1 MATGLGAFISGA
13 AEGYKA
19 SKEMSRMEAL
29 QKRDEERF
37 AMEQERFGFERTR
50 AEREANQA
58 KIADESQKEALTVLE
73 DAKLG
78 RGKFAALADPAALQ
92 AQQQA
97 TQSVE
102 QKGTMSYDRAEAR
115 RLGRTGLDETQT
127 ASVTPQEDNLFKSGG
142 EGLYKNQTV
151 ADNLKYQLI
160 GDAMK
165 KSLLAKGD
173 FGRAM
178 MVDQDVEK
186 MKEQGFELVRKK
198 AAALVMAGA
207 PPDSVVP
214 ALQKVYGFVDDGKSI
229 DPTKSTYDAKTG
241 TYSLSVV
248 DQKTGKVEARPLNQQ
263 QMLTTL
269 NQLDPVKVLE
279 LNISSQ
285 KRQEDLDLAATN
297 RKEDIKLKNRE
308 LDIKAIDA
316 GATRDLRA
324 AQKAALED
332 QVKGADVRAKVESVV
347 KSFPNA
353 DRALKIEEEGLPAGD
368 LNSLKT
374 SIKRDTI
381 GRNVAVNLTS
391 LNPKLDPQ
399 IVIGAAKSAAE
410 GNLPTR
416 NKDPK
421 TGRLFFNYGGVQIF
435 AD

>member
-1 MATGLGAFISGA
+1 MATGLGAFVKGA
-13 AEGYKA
+13 VEGYKT
-19 SKEMSRMEAL
+19 SKEMSRMDAL
-29 QKRDEERF
+29 QKREEERDERERQRF
-37 AMEQERFGFERTR
+37 ALEQTR
-50 AEREANQA
+50 ATREEEQA
-58 KIADESQKEALTVLE
+58 KIASEAQAEALSVLE
-73 DAKLG
+73 DAKRG
-78 RGKFAALADPAALQ
+78 TGKFAQLADPAALQ

-102 QKGTMSYDRAEAR
+102 QKGAMSYDRAEAR

-142 EGLYKNQTV
+142 EGLYKNQTA

-186 MKEQGFELVRKK
+186 MKEQGYELVRKK

-207 PPDSVVP
+207 PPDSVIP
-214 ALQKVYGFVDDGKSI
+214 ALQKVYGFVDDGKTI

-241 TYSLSVV
+241 TYNLSVV
-248 DQKTGKVEARPLNQQ
+248 DQKTGKAEVRPLNQQ
-263 QMLTTL
+263 AMLSAL

-279 LNISSQ
+279 LNIGSQ
-285 KRQEDLDLAATN
+285 RRTEDLAIAEAN

-324 AQKAALED
+324 AQKAALQD
-332 QVKGADVRAKVESVV
+332 QVKGADTRAKVESLV

-353 DRALKIEEEGLPAGD
+353 DRALKLEDQALPEGD
-368 LNSLKT
+368 LKSLKT
-374 SIKRDTI
+374 SIERDTI

-399 IVIGAAKSAAE
+399 IVIGAAKSAAA
-410 GNLPTR
+410 GNLPARKT
-416 NKDPK
+416 DPK
-421 TGRLFFNYGGVQIF
+421 TGRSYFDYGGVQIF

>member
-1 MATGLGAFISGA
+1 MATGLGAFVKGA
-13 AEGYKA
+13 VEGYKT
-19 SKEMSRMEAL
+19 SKEMSRMDAL
-29 QKRDEERF
+29 QKREEERDERERQRF
-37 AMEQERFGFERTR
+37 ALEQTR
-50 AEREANQA
+50 ATREEEQA
-58 KIADESQKEALTVLE
+58 RIASEAQAEALSVLE
-73 DAKLG
+73 DAKRG
-78 RGKFAALADPAALQ
+78 TGKFAQLADPAALQ

-102 QKGTMSYDRAEAR
+102 QKGAMSYDRAEAR

-142 EGLYKNQTV
+142 EGLYKNQTA

-186 MKEQGFELVRKK
+186 MKEQGYELVRKK

-207 PPDSVVP
+207 PPDSVIP

-241 TYSLSVV
+241 TYNLSVV
-248 DQKTGKVEARPLNQQ
+248 DQKTGKAEVRPLNQQ
-263 QMLTTL
+263 AMLSAL

-279 LNISSQ
+279 LNIGSQ
-285 KRQEDLDLAATN
+285 RRTEDLAIAEAN

-324 AQKAALED
+324 AQKAALQD
-332 QVKGADVRAKVESVV
+332 QVKGADTRAKVESLV

-353 DRALKIEEEGLPAGD
+353 DRAIKLEEQALSEGD
-368 LNSLKT
+368 LKSLKT
-374 SIKRDTI
+374 SIERDTI

-399 IVIGAAKSAAE
+399 IVIGAAKSAAA
-410 GNLPTR
+410 GNLPARKT
-416 NKDPK
+416 DPK
-421 TGRLFFNYGGVQIF
+421 TGRSYFDYGGVQIF

>member
-1 MATGLGAFISGA
+1 MATGLGAFVKGA
-13 AEGYKA
+13 VEGYKT
-19 SKEMSRMEAL
+19 SKEMSRMDAL
-29 QKRDEERF
+29 QKREEERDERERQRF
-37 AMEQERFGFERTR
+37 ALEQTR
-50 AEREANQA
+50 AQREEEQA
-58 KIADESQKEALTVLE
+58 KIASEAQAEALSVLE
-73 DAKLG
+73 DAKRG
-78 RGKFAALADPAALQ
+78 TGKFASLADPAALQ

-102 QKGTMSYDRAEAR
+102 QKAGMSYDRAEAR

-142 EGLYKNQTV
+142 EGLYKNQTA

-186 MKEQGFELVRKK
+186 MKEQGYELVRKK

-207 PPDSVVP
+207 PPDSVIP

-241 TYSLSVV
+241 TYNLSVV
-248 DQKTGKVEARPLNQQ
+248 DQKTGKVEVRPLNQQ
-263 QMLTTL
+263 AMLSAL

-279 LNISSQ
+279 LNIGSQ
-285 KRQEDLDLAATN
+285 RRTEDLAIAAAN
-297 RKEDIKLKNRE
+297 RKEDVALQRE
-308 LDIKAIDA
+308 KIGVERIGAL
-316 GATRDLRA
+316 ATRDLRS
-324 AQKAALED
+324 AQRAALDD
-332 QVKGADVRAKVESVV
+332 QVKGADVRAKVESIT

-353 DRALKIEEEGLPAGD
+353 DRVLKLEESVGPDVEATKL
-368 LNSLKT
+368 
-374 SIKRDTI
+374 SIQNDTV
-381 GRNVAVNLTS
+381 GRNIAVNLAS
-391 LNPKLDPQ
+391 LNPKTDPQ
-399 IVIGAAKSAAE
+399 ILIGAAKAAAS
-410 GNLPTR
+410 GKLPAR
-416 NKDPK
+416 KSDPK
-421 TGRLFFNYGGVQIF
+421 TGRSYFDYGGVQIF